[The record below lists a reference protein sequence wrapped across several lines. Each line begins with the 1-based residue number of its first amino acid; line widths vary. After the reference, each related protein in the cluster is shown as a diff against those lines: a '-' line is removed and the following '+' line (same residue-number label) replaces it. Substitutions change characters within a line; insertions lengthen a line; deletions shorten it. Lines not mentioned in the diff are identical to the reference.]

1 MAVKAKKTKLIAD
14 EIAKFSQGEIEF
26 LFDTIK
32 NAMIPGKFL
41 PVAMDVVTKLRT
53 QYKLLEKEDLV
64 IKKDTDL
71 KSALKEKIDKVQKE
85 TFAKVK
91 RVQGELYIE
100 DEK

>member
-14 EIAKFSQGEIEF
+14 EMAKFSKGEIEF

-64 IKKDTDL
+64 IKDTDL
-71 KSALKEKIDKVQKE
+71 KSALKEKIDNVQKE

>member
-1 MAVKAKKTKLIAD
+1 MAVKAKKTKLFAD
-14 EIAKFSQGEIEF
+14 EMAKFSKGEIEF

-64 IKKDTDL
+64 IKDTDL

>member
-1 MAVKAKKTKLIAD
+1 
-14 EIAKFSQGEIEF
+14 
-26 LFDTIK
+26 
-32 NAMIPGKFL
+32 MIPGKFL

-64 IKKDTDL
+64 IKDTDL

>member
-14 EIAKFSQGEIEF
+14 EMAKFSKGEIEF

-64 IKKDTDL
+64 IKDTDL
-71 KSALKEKIDKVQKE
+71 KSALKEKIMPEQVE
-85 TFAKVK
+85 EPEPPKVK
-91 RVQGELYIE
+91 DYKIKE
-100 DEK
+100 DWTG

>member
-14 EIAKFSQGEIEF
+14 EMAKFSKGEIEF

-64 IKKDTDL
+64 IKDTDL

>member
-14 EIAKFSQGEIEF
+14 EMAKFSKGEIEF
-26 LFDTIK
+26 LFYTIK

-64 IKKDTDL
+64 IKDTDL

>member
-14 EIAKFSQGEIEF
+14 EMAKFSKGEIEF

-64 IKKDTDL
+64 IKDTDL

-91 RVQGELYIE
+91 RVQG
-100 DEK
+100 

>member
-14 EIAKFSQGEIEF
+14 EMAKFSKGEIEF

-64 IKKDTDL
+64 IKDTDL
-71 KSALKEKIDKVQKE
+71 KSAFKEKIDKVQKE

>member
-14 EIAKFSQGEIEF
+14 EMAKFSKGEIEF

-64 IKKDTDL
+64 IKDTDL
-71 KSALKEKIDKVQKE
+71 KSALKETIDKVQKE

>member
-14 EIAKFSQGEIEF
+14 EIAKFSKGEIEF

-64 IKKDTDL
+64 IKDTDL